1 MAEKKNYWD
10 MQKSFWK
17 TPPGIA
23 LWLLLLA
30 AFFAGGLLWLNF
42 DVSPYPVFESFKA
55 DPSVLDGAGVSN
67 LSWSITGAEW
77 AAIDQGIGEVSLK
90 GSAQVMPQKTTSYTI
105 YARNGSRNRSM
116 SLKVMVGRALT

>member
-23 LWLLLLA
+23 IWLLLLA
-30 AFFAGGLLWLNF
+30 AFFAGGLLWLNLQ
-42 DVSPYPVFESFKA
+42 VSPYPVIESFKA
-55 DPSVLDGAGVSN
+55 DPAVLDGAGVSN
-67 LSWSITGAEW
+67 LSWNIVGAEW
-77 AAIDQGIGEVSLK
+77 TAIDQGIGEVGLK
-90 GSAQVMPQKTTSYTI
+90 GSASVRPKETTSYTI

-116 SLKVMVGRALT
+116 SQRVIVAGQ